1 MLQHTRKL
9 TVNHKF
15 SVAIIP
21 FSNHIIR
28 MVAFDDEK
36 NLAEQRSK
44 MISAHLKGRDI
55 TDPAVLDIMAK
66 IPREEFVQESYANQ
80 AYADNPLPIGLG
92 QTISQPYIVALM
104 TQVLHLNKDCDVLE
118 LGTGSGYQ
126 TAILASLARSVC
138 TIERHSQLI
147 ESAQNTLDR
156 LGFNN
161 IEYFAGDGSNG
172 WPDFRTFDRIIIT
185 AAVPEIPLTVIDQ
198 LADPGKLVA
207 PIGGEFSQALMLY
220 EKQNDILTKTNI
232 CGCRFVKLIGDH
244 GFGQ

>member
-1 MLQHTRKL
+1 
-9 TVNHKF
+9 
-15 SVAIIP
+15 
-21 FSNHIIR
+21 

-36 NLAEQRSK
+36 NLAEQKAK
-44 MISAHLKGRDI
+44 MIASHLRARDI
-55 TDPAVLDIMAK
+55 TDPAVLEIMAK
-66 IPREEFVQESYANQ
+66 TPREEFILDTYKDQ

-104 TQVLHLNKDCDVLE
+104 TQCLHLNKDCSVLE

-126 TAILASLARSVC
+126 TAILASLARTVC
-138 TIERHSQLI
+138 TIERHNQLI

-161 IEYFAGDGSNG
+161 IEYLAGDGSNG

-185 AAVPEIPLTVIDQ
+185 AAAGEIPLPVIDQ

-207 PIGGEFSQALMLY
+207 PIGGEFSQTLMLY

-244 GFGQ
+244 GFQQ

>member
-1 MLQHTRKL
+1 
-9 TVNHKF
+9 
-15 SVAIIP
+15 
-21 FSNHIIR
+21 

-44 MISAHLKGRDI
+44 MITAHLKGRDI
-55 TDPAVLDIMAK
+55 TDPAVLEVIAK
-66 IPREEFVQESYANQ
+66 IPREEFVIEGYKNQ

-104 TQVLHLNKDCDVLE
+104 TQVLQLNKDCDVLE

-126 TAILASLARSVC
+126 TAILASLAQSVC
-138 TIERHSQLI
+138 TIERHNQLI

-161 IEYFAGDGSNG
+161 IEYLAGDGSNG
-172 WPDFRTFDRIIIT
+172 WPEFRTFDRIIIT
-185 AAVPEIPLTVIDQ
+185 AAVPEIPLPVIDQ

-207 PIGGEFSQALMLY
+207 PIGGQFSQALMLY

>member
-1 MLQHTRKL
+1 
-9 TVNHKF
+9 
-15 SVAIIP
+15 
-21 FSNHIIR
+21 

-36 NLAEQRSK
+36 NLAEQK
-44 MISAHLKGRDI
+44 ATMIKRHLKARDI

-66 IPREEFVQESYANQ
+66 IPREEFVQGSYANQ

-104 TQVLHLNKDCDVLE
+104 TQWLDLNKHCPVLE

-126 TAILASLARSVC
+126 TAILASLAQRVY
-138 TIERHSQLI
+138 TIERHNQLI
-147 ESAQNTLDR
+147 ESAQSTLHR
-156 LGFNN
+156 LGFEN

-185 AAVPEIPLTVIDQ
+185 AAVPEIPLPIIDQ

-207 PIGGEFSQALMLY
+207 PIGGEFSQTLMLY
-220 EKQNDILTKTNI
+220 EKQNDILTQTSI

-244 GFGQ
+244 GFQQ